1 MVSHW
6 GVEIMSIRPSD
17 HGVFASAG
25 GVAIVGLSGGTAFTV
40 GTDNYM
46 KFTASGTLTVTG
58 SGKVDYLIVAA
69 GAGGGY
75 NLTSSSGSGGGGGG
89 GGLTWGTSYELNA
102 AVKSTFTIVIGAG
115 GSGGNSSSS
124 PKVGSSG
131 SSCQI
136 TDFGLANGTS
146 NFDFA
151 GGTSYATTADDTGS
165 AGGGGGGEGGFRFGN
180 SGADGATGVLAN
192 TFLGSGD
199 WGSGGGGGGGGG
211 RDGVVGFNGGYGGN
225 SVINTDSVAEGIDT
239 ITSENSDGT
248 IATHYVA
255 GRNTRATNSGTTG
268 QQGQPIVVGSVS
280 SPSQVSSPSYGASLT
295 SVNRGWL
302 WSDSGRYGAPG
313 AGGQGDWYDAND
325 GGGRGSNH
333 GGPINA
339 AVNQGGGG
347 AGGHG
352 SDGGTGGSGIIIFK
366 ILVG

>member
-1 MVSHW
+1 
-6 GVEIMSIRPSD
+6 MSIRPAD
-17 HGVFASAG
+17 HGVFGSAG
-25 GVAIVGLSGGTAFTV
+25 GAAIVGLSGGTAFTV
-40 GTDNYM
+40 GADNYM

-58 SGKVDYLIVAA
+58 SGRVDYLIVAA

-75 NLTSSSGSGGGGGG
+75 NLTASSGSGGGGGG
-89 GGLTWGTSYELNA
+89 GGLTWGTNYELNA
-102 AVKSTFTIVIGAG
+102 SVKSTFTIVIGGG

-151 GGTSYATTADDTGS
+151 GGSSYATTGDDSGS

-180 SGADGATGVLAN
+180 QCVDGATGVMAN
-192 TFLGSGD
+192 TFLSSGD

-211 RDGVVGFNGGYGGN
+211 RDGVAGGNGGYGGN
-225 SVINTDSVAEGIDT
+225 SVINTTSADEGIDT
-239 ITSENSDGT
+239 ITSQNSDGT

-255 GRNTRATNSGTTG
+255 GRNTRATNGGTLG
-268 QQGQPIVVGSVS
+268 MAGQPIVVGSVS
-280 SPSQVSSPSYGASLT
+280 SPSQVSSPSYTGSLT
-295 SVNRGWL
+295 SVNRAWL
-302 WSDSGRYGAPG
+302 WSDNGRYGAPG

-325 GGGRGSNH
+325 GGGRGGNH
-333 GGPINA
+333 GGPIDA

-347 AGGHG
+347 AGGYG
-352 SDGGTGGSGIIIFK
+352 SNGGNGGSGIILFK